1 MSTLTVF
8 GNYSKKQHQMARLED
23 YSRAIVHL
31 ENSIVKVKE
40 NYKNGLD
47 YIKKLEADRETTTDE
62 LQLRQIDVDIKYLR
76 EHFDPA
82 EMNQKITAL
91 ETKLKNHRIR
101 LKKLY
106 EKHTVKK
113 PNETATA

>member
-23 YSRAIVHL
+23 YSRAINHL

-40 NYKNGLD
+40 NYQNGLD
-47 YIKKLEADRETTTDE
+47 YIKKLEADRKTTSDE
-62 LQLRQIDVDIKYLR
+62 LQLRQIDVDLNYLR
-76 EHFDPA
+76 QHFDPT
-82 EMNQKITAL
+82 EMNQKISSL

-106 EKHTVKK
+106 EKNEVKK
-113 PNETATA
+113 TPATADA

>member
-8 GNYSKKQHQMARLED
+8 GNYSKKQHQMARIED
-23 YSRAIVHL
+23 YSRAINHL
-31 ENSIVKVKE
+31 ENSITKVKE
-40 NYKNGLD
+40 NYQNGLD
-47 YIKKLEADRETTTDE
+47 YIKKLETDRETTTDE
-62 LQLRQIDVDIKYLR
+62 LALRQIDVDLNYLR
-76 EHFDPA
+76 QHFDPN
-82 EMNQKITAL
+82 EMNQKIAAL

-113 PNETATA
+113 PADAETA